1 MRILT
6 ILGIIF
12 YTTILTIIGGVSILI
27 ALNWLPV
34 QDIYGLLEYLQI
46 NVQAR
51 IILGLIG
58 SLLIL
63 ITYSFAQVILG
74 RVQREKTIAFSS
86 PSGQVTIALSAV
98 EDLIIRMLKGMP
110 EIKEVRPNV
119 IAGKKG
125 IEIDLRLVLKSEI
138 NIPDL
143 TMQLQE
149 MVKTKVQE
157 LLGIEE
163 QIVVR
168 LHVAKIASYDEKSK
182 KGKEPEKENPTVPF
196 SGYR

>member
-1 MRILT
+1 MKFFT
-6 ILGIIF
+6 ILGVIF
-12 YTTILTIIGGVSILI
+12 YTSILTLIGGISILL

-34 QDIYGLLEYLQI
+34 QDIYAWLEYLQV
-46 NVQAR
+46 NLQAR
-51 IILGLIG
+51 IIFGLIG
-58 SLLIL
+58 GVLVL

-98 EDLIIRMLKGMP
+98 EDLIIRMLRGSP
-110 EIKEVRPNV
+110 EIKEARPNV
-119 IAGKKG
+119 IAGKRG
-125 IEIDLRLVLKSEI
+125 IEIDLRLILKSEI

-149 MVKTKVQE
+149 MVKSKVQE
-157 LLGIEE
+157 ILGIEE

-168 LHVAKIASYDEKSK
+168 IHVAKISSYEEKDK
-182 KGKEPEKENPTVPF
+182 KPKEPEKESPTVPF

>member
-1 MRILT
+1 MKFFT
-6 ILGIIF
+6 ILGVIF
-12 YTTILTIIGGVSILI
+12 YTSILTLIGGISILL

-34 QDIYGLLEYLQI
+34 QDIYAWLEYLQV
-46 NVQAR
+46 NLQAR
-51 IILGLIG
+51 IVFGLIG
-58 SLLIL
+58 GLLIL

-98 EDLIIRMLKGMP
+98 EDLIIRMLKGSP
-110 EIKEVRPNV
+110 EIKEARPNV
-119 IAGKKG
+119 IAGKRG
-125 IEIDLRLVLKSEI
+125 IEIDLRLILKSEV

-149 MVKTKVQE
+149 MVKSKVQE
-157 LLGIEE
+157 ILGIEE

-168 LHVAKIASYDEKSK
+168 IHVAKITSYEEKDK
-182 KGKEPEKENPTVPF
+182 KPKEPEKESPAVPF